1 MDNVTTIYTNPID
14 CDACDKVNALTDRVT
29 KRLSERASAIEH
41 IAIERAQIVTDSW
54 KATDGEPL
62 DIRRAKLFAAIME
75 KNPVTIHEGELIVGS
90 QSKYLIGASPCV
102 DYNPTIAFE
111 ALKSFEGVTTDYDES
126 RTGAISLEERKILK
140 ECAEY
145 WKGRSTSD
153 QVLANNE
160 ARFPWIKDWDKVG
173 LINGGKAGMPPGAKN
188 VNYGWVIDKG
198 LEAIIE
204 EAKQKRDALEF
215 DADPKGDTDK
225 FNFYSGVIIAL
236 EGAITFAKRYSA
248 LAKEMAEKEADAK
261 RKAEL
266 LKIAEVCERV
276 PAKPA
281 RNFQEAC
288 QAFWFTH
295 LCENLECSF
304 QAESPSRIDQYLY
317 PMYKKDVIDDKTLS
331 RQDAAELFAL
341 VLVKINEI
349 YVVKNNYEKNNIPG
363 TTLQATTICGQTAD
377 GKDASNELSYIILEC
392 QAQVNLPQPPIY
404 VRYHKNIDQRVW
416 LKAIEVNTRR
426 GDGNPAYMSD
436 ETRIPGFVRRGIALE
451 DARNWSALGCAGSL
465 IGGYSTHGGS
475 LGINYINLA
484 KIMELVM
491 YDGKDPKSNIQIGP
505 HTGDPRTFTSYK
517 DFIEAFKKQFDV
529 LIAMLAKSARV
540 SAYVDINSFH
550 TPYLSALLGD
560 CLEKGLDARAGGV
573 RYPSFLYHIA
583 DRGLQDVSDSI
594 TAIRK
599 LVFEDKKLTIDQI
612 IKAMDANFEGFD
624 YERALLRSAPK
635 YGNDDDYADEAFDEL
650 SVWLQD
656 RMYKEKNPFG
666 TPLWAGRSG
675 AMAHVTFG
683 RRTGPLPS
691 GHKLGDPIADGFCSP
706 SQGCDTHGPTCVFN
720 SASKVSHVENSTAA
734 LMNMKFDRRL
744 FKNKDNIKNLG
755 ALLEN
760 YFNTGGFHVQIN
772 IIDQDEL
779 LDASAHPE
787 NHQNLMVRVAGYSA
801 FFVDLPKDLRQEII
815 SRTSEGL

>member
-1 MDNVTTIYTNPID
+1 MDNLISIYENPID
-14 CDACDKVNALTDRVT
+14 QTACDSVNAITPRVA
-29 KRLSERASAIEH
+29 KRLKDREEAVEH
-41 IAIERAQIVTDSW
+41 IAVERAQIVTDSW
-54 KATDGEPL
+54 KETDGEPL
-62 DIRRAKLFAAIME
+62 DIRRGKLFKAVME
-75 KNPVTIHEGELIVGS
+75 KNPIAIHDGELIVGS

-111 ALKSFEGVTTDYDES
+111 ALRSFEGVTTDYDES
-126 RTGAISLEERKILK
+126 KSGAISLEERKILK

-153 QVLANNE
+153 QVLNTNNSM
-160 ARFPWIKDWDKVG
+160 FPWIKEWDKAG

-188 VNYGWVIDKG
+188 VNYGWVIDRG
-198 LEAIIE
+198 LESMIE
-204 EAKQKRDALEF
+204 EAKGLREALDF
-215 DADPKGDTDK
+215 TADPKGDNEK
-225 FNFYSGVIIAL
+225 YNFYTGVIYAL
-236 EGAITFAKRYSA
+236 EGAVTFAKRHAA
-248 LAKEMAEKEADAK
+248 LAREMAEKEADPV

-266 LKIAEVCERV
+266 LKIAEVCEQV

-281 RNFQEAC
+281 RNFHEAC

-317 PMYKKDVIDDKTLS
+317 PMYKQDVIDNGTLS

-349 YVVKNNYEKNNIPG
+349 SVVKNNYEKNNIPG
-363 TTLQATTICGQTAD
+363 TTLQATTLCGQTAD
-377 GKDASNELSYIILEC
+377 GRDASNELSYLILEC

-404 VRYHKNIDQRVW
+404 VRYHKNIDKRVW
-416 LKAIEVNTRR
+416 YKAIEVNVRR

-436 ETRIPGFVRRGIALE
+436 ETRIPGFLKRGMPIE

-484 KIMELVM
+484 KIMEFVM
-491 YDGKDPKSNIQIGP
+491 YDGMDPKTKVQIGP
-505 HTGDPRTFTSYK
+505 HTGDPRNFKTFEEFK
-517 DFIEAFKKQFDV
+517 DAFKKQFDV
-529 LIAMLAKSARV
+529 LIADMAKAARV

-560 CLEKGLDARAGGV
+560 CLEKGMDARAGGV

-583 DRGLQDVSDSI
+583 DRGLQDASDSL

-599 LVFEDKKLTIDQI
+599 LVFDDKKLTVDRI
-612 IKAMDANFEGFD
+612 IEAMDHNFEGYE
-624 YERALLRSAPK
+624 YERALLKSAPK
-635 YGNDDDYADEAFDEL
+635 YGNDDDYADETFSEL
-650 SVWLQD
+650 SVWLQE
-656 RMYKEKNPFG
+656 RMWKEKNPFG
-666 TPLWAGRSG
+666 TPLWGGRSG

-691 GHKLGDPIADGFCSP
+691 GHKDGEPIADGFCSP

-720 SASKVSHVENSTAA
+720 SASKAVHVDNSTAA
-734 LMNMKFDRRL
+734 LMNMKFDKRL
-744 FKNKDNIKNLG
+744 FNNPDNIKNLG
-755 ALLEN
+755 AMLEE
-760 YFNTGGFHVQIN
+760 YFTHGGFHVQIN
-772 IIDQDEL
+772 IIDQDL
-779 LDASAHPE
+779 LIEASEHPE
-787 NHQNLMVRVAGYSA
+787 QHPNLMVRVAGYSA
-801 FFVDLPKDLRQEII
+801 FFVDLPKSLRNEII
-815 SRTSEGL
+815 SRTSEAM